1 MHPQL
6 IAVKTELDAASA
18 RLRALSARLN
28 EPAWSRRPA
37 PGRWSAGECVSHL
50 NLTSEAFL
58 PRLRQGIDEARRL
71 QRAAGARLK
80 TGFAGW
86 LVKTLAGPSRW
97 IKVKT
102 TPDFVPHGDRP
113 GTELVAQ
120 FERLQDELIGL
131 LRSADGL
138 PLDRVT
144 VTSPFSAQVRYNVYA
159 AFAVIPGHQ
168 LRHLAQAEEASQG
181 R

>member
-6 IAVKTELDAASA
+6 IAVKSELDVASA
-18 RLRALSARLN
+18 RLRALALRLRDSQ
-28 EPAWSRRPA
+28 WGTRPA
-37 PGRWSAGECVSHL
+37 PDRWSPAECVAHL

-58 PRLRQGIDEARRL
+58 PRLRDGIEEARRVGGV
-71 QRAAGARLK
+71 AAPRFRLGFAARLV
-80 TGFAGW
+80 T
-86 LVKTLAGPSRW
+86 LLAGPSRW
-97 IKVKT
+97 IKIKT
-102 TPDFVPHGDRP
+102 PAGFVPTANRS
-113 GTELVAQ
+113 GTELVAE

-138 PLDRVT
+138 PLDRAM
-144 VTSPFSAQVRYNVYA
+144 VTSPFSATMRYSVYA

-168 LRHLAQAEEASQG
+168 LRHLAQAEDALAG

>member
-28 EPAWSRRPA
+28 EAAWLRRPA
-37 PGRWSAGECVSHL
+37 PGRWSAGECVAHL

-58 PRLRQGIDEARRL
+58 PLLRQGIDEARRL
-71 QRAAGARLK
+71 GGAAGARLR
-80 TGFAGW
+80 TGFPGW
-86 LVKTLAGPSRW
+86 LVKRLAGPSRW

-102 TPDFVPHGDRP
+102 TPDFVPHSDRP
-113 GTELVAQ
+113 GTELVAE

-138 PLDRVT
+138 PLDRVN
-144 VTSPFSAQVRYNVYA
+144 VTSPFSAQVHYNLYA

-168 LRHLAQAEEASQG
+168 FRHLAQAEDAAHG